1 MKRLLVLAFFFIA
14 SLNAAEPLRILC
26 IGDSITQGG
35 KKDRD
40 EWTYR
45 LPLQEILR
53 EAGVSFDFIGSRQ
66 QGLQA
71 EAKWPAVKGQSF
83 DPDHEGY
90 YGAKTASVRDK
101 LKLTLPALAVPDI
114 ALIHLGTND
123 QKSDDHVATIVK
135 PLEDIVAMLRAK
147 NPKVRVFIGHLSF
160 NGGAA
165 LEIRP
170 LVEDMAHRLS
180 TADSPVLT
188 VHHYRDWKEN
198 PKTEGSDT
206 FDWAHPNPQGQRKM
220 AAAWFAAMKPL
231 LPTTK
236 NKSQQNP

>member
-1 MKRLLVLAFFFIA
+1 
-14 SLNAAEPLRILC
+14 
-26 IGDSITQGG
+26 
-35 KKDRD
+35 
-40 EWTYR
+40 
-45 LPLQEILR
+45 
-53 EAGVSFDFIGSRQ
+53 
-66 QGLQA
+66 
-71 EAKWPAVKGQSF
+71 
-83 DPDHEGY
+83 
-90 YGAKTASVRDK
+90 
-101 LKLTLPALAVPDI
+101 
-114 ALIHLGTND
+114 
-123 QKSDDHVATIVK
+123 
-135 PLEDIVAMLRAK
+135 MLRAK